1 MLPKLPA
8 FNKFMTT
15 SLFWRAMII
24 LVTPIMCTQLLL
36 AIIYIEG
43 DLQRQADNSAKFL
56 LGEIQVMEQLVSE
69 ESFALS
75 DAEAVIRGNYA
86 NNIVALEADK
96 NLPSSTEPSWFSFRN
111 TAIKDAI
118 LDNSPYPTSVVFD
131 GNNEHVSIFMR
142 TSQGPWAARVE
153 IKNMITSKWH
163 FILVQSLIGAI
174 IFVFLAALFLNNQVR
189 PILRLARRAERFRRD
204 GKPTALRVRGAREVR
219 RAISAFNNMQEGIA
233 QSFEMRTAM
242 LTSVSHDLRTPLTR
256 MRLELAM
263 MPESDARKGLER
275 DIAEMESTIMTYID
289 YIRDARNEPISTK
302 KLNNVVN
309 EAVAPFASQHRIY
322 TELKDAERMVDVHP
336 DAMRRCL
343 TNIIQNACDHGQ
355 QVLIHNHWTAED
367 LVLEI
372 DDDGPGIPKDQREQA
387 LRPFTKGKQEG
398 AGRYGGI
405 GLGLSIASDILA
417 MHQGRLELD
426 ESMLGGLRVRLRLPI
441 QNN

>member
-1 MLPKLPA
+1 
-8 FNKFMTT
+8 
-15 SLFWRAMII
+15 
-24 LVTPIMCTQLLL
+24 
-36 AIIYIEG
+36 
-43 DLQRQADNSAKFL
+43 
-56 LGEIQVMEQLVSE
+56 
-69 ESFALS
+69 
-75 DAEAVIRGNYA
+75 
-86 NNIVALEADK
+86 
-96 NLPSSTEPSWFSFRN
+96 
-111 TAIKDAI
+111 
-118 LDNSPYPTSVVFD
+118 
-131 GNNEHVSIFMR
+131 
-142 TSQGPWAARVE
+142 
-153 IKNMITSKWH
+153 
-163 FILVQSLIGAI
+163 
-174 IFVFLAALFLNNQVR
+174 
-189 PILRLARRAERFRRD
+189 
-204 GKPTALRVRGAREVR
+204 
-219 RAISAFNNMQEGIA
+219 
-233 QSFEMRTAM
+233 
-242 LTSVSHDLRTPLTR
+242 
-256 MRLELAM
+256 
-263 MPESDARKGLER
+263 
-275 DIAEMESTIMTYID
+275 MTYID

>member
-1 MLPKLPA
+1 LPKLPA
-8 FNKFMTT
+8 FNKFMPT

-24 LVTPIMCTQLLL
+24 LVTPIMGTQLLL

-56 LGEIQVMEQLVSE
+56 LGEIQVMEQLVGE
-69 ESFALS
+69 ESFSLS
-75 DAEAVIRGNYA
+75 EAEAVIRGNYA

-96 NLPSSTEPSWFSFRN
+96 NLPASTQPFKFSFRN
-111 TAIKDAI
+111 IAIKNAI
-118 LDNSPYPTSVVFD
+118 LNNSPYPTSVVFD
-131 GNNEHVSIFMR
+131 DDDEHVSIFMR
-142 TSQGPWAARVE
+142 TSQGPWATRVE
-153 IKNMITSKWH
+153 TKNMITSKWH
-163 FILVQSLIGAI
+163 FILVQSFVGAI

-189 PILRLARRAERFRRD
+189 PILRLARGAERFRRD

-263 MPESDARKGLER
+263 MPDTEARKGLER
-275 DIAEMESTIMTYID
+275 DIAEMEGTIMTYIE
-289 YIRDARNEPISTK
+289 YIRDARNEPISTI
-302 KLNNVVN
+302 KLDDVVK
-309 EAVAPFASQHRIY
+309 EATRPFASQHPIY
-322 TELKDAERMVDVHP
+322 VELKDAGRMIDVHP

-387 LRPFTKGKQEG
+387 LRPFTKGKQEN